1 MGLGSDA
8 RRFLAGFIGLTLLS
22 GMTIGMNKVLG
33 TLLGLH
39 LHVSNLELAIISSAE
54 TVAMALGT
62 IPAGRLLAR
71 GDPRF
76 WYAGVSLTL
85 AALFCALPWLPGWQ
99 WVALLMF
106 LAGLCISLRIVA
118 MSTVFLQRLP
128 QLGQGKAGWYRGTLT
143 LGIQFIGPLTG
154 NYLIAHLGLHSG
166 FMVSAGAF
174 ALLAVLGWQV
184 LPSSGAGRRDSVK
197 PAESWRNLLKIPA
210 VRVTYAFEILS
221 SFTGSSVAVFSLL
234 LAMRELGW
242 SRDHAVWLMAMQG
255 LSFVVVL
262 LFLGGVLLRSRWR
275 EQVYAGAHLGIMLAL
290 LLFGLAPTTWA
301 YLLAALLLG
310 VGLGVNNLVNTDR
323 IARAEVDKARV
334 SSHLTLFSMAGGSV
348 GALAA
353 GRLADSIG
361 LRNVFLIWL
370 FPWAV
375 AWLLFHFKNLRRKQ

>member
-1 MGLGSDA
+1 M
-8 RRFLAGFIGLTLLS
+8 
-22 GMTIGMNKVLG
+22 
-33 TLLGLH
+33 
-39 LHVSNLELAIISSAE
+39 
-54 TVAMALGT
+54 
-62 IPAGRLLAR
+62 
-71 GDPRF
+71 
-76 WYAGVSLTL
+76 
-85 AALFCALPWLPGWQ
+85 
-99 WVALLMF
+99 
-106 LAGLCISLRIVA
+106 
-118 MSTVFLQRLP
+118 
-128 QLGQGKAGWYRGTLT
+128 
-143 LGIQFIGPLTG
+143 
-154 NYLIAHLGLHSG
+154 
-166 FMVSAGAF
+166 
-174 ALLAVLGWQV
+174 AVLGWQV